1 MNRLRSRKSKV
12 FRTDEQ
18 GTVIA
23 ASDGTNLTWSCSPTD
38 SWRAGEPVGGGEQ
51 GGDSQKNKL
60 TDDHGKQ
67 EITYVVNKNTKKFHT
82 PECSSVEQI
91 HKENRMDSTEDRE
104 TLIGQGYQPC
114 KRCAP

>member
-23 ASDGTNLTWSCSPTD
+23 TSDGTNLTWSCSPTD
-38 SWRAGEPVGGGEQ
+38 SWRAGEPTGVGEQ
-51 GGDSQKNKL
+51 VGDSQKNKV
-60 TDDHGKQ
+60 TDEHGKH

-91 HKENRMDSTEDRE
+91 HEENRLDSTENRE